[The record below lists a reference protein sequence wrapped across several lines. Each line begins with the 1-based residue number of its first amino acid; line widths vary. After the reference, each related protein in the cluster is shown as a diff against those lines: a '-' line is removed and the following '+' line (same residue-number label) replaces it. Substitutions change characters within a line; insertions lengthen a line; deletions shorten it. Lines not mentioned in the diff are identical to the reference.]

1 MTDTIPAERPAG
13 GAKKEKMK
21 NIPIQLES
29 RHPGKTRWRIWSTEF
44 EIDDK
49 YVPIK
54 VGWLNLYCHLNSFLM
69 NNEKFNDSLDTLQ
82 TLQAQLA
89 WLCRLLERE
98 PMALFVRQENE
109 PQEKGWQ

>member
-13 GAKKEKMK
+13 GPKREKMN

-44 EIDDK
+44 EIDDR

-54 VGWLNLYCHLNSFLM
+54 VIISELVLYI
-69 NNEKFNDSLDTLQ
+69 
-82 TLQAQLA
+82 
-89 WLCRLLERE
+89 R
-98 PMALFVRQENE
+98 
-109 PQEKGWQ
+109 